1 MAMLLPLAVHPLK
14 ADIMGHLQREDNRP
28 IRDIDPL
35 ILLVMEVIL
44 PLVHLEV
51 TNIPLNLREVIP
63 QVHRHQGQEVTP
75 QVEVHHLPN
84 NKSLVL
90 QLLQDLRLQ
99 LQLQILRTVDLL
111 PTQLHQHLPRLP
123 QTQKHHQLPQQH
135 LLHQRLHHLRQQV
148 LNYFMISATMYIFDI
163 L

>member
-1 MAMLLPLAVHPLK
+1 MFFGEFGSFDFTSFFLYSFSFSQVHPLK

-90 QLLQDLRLQ
+90 HLLRDLRLQ

-111 PTQLHQHLPRLP
+111 PTQVLLFS
-123 QTQKHHQLPQQH
+123 QTFIL
-135 LLHQRLHHLRQQV
+135 QR
-148 LNYFMISATMYIFDI
+148 IIT
-163 L
+163 

>member
-1 MAMLLPLAVHPLK
+1 MKLIHLISRVFLYSFSFSQVHPLK

-28 IRDIDPL
+28 IQDIDPL

-90 QLLQDLRLQ
+90 HLLQDLRLQ

-111 PTQLHQHLPRLP
+111 PTQVLLLCPNIYSAADNHL
-123 QTQKHHQLPQQH
+123 
-135 LLHQRLHHLRQQV
+135 
-148 LNYFMISATMYIFDI
+148 MISFF
-163 L
+163 